1 MSSGVP
7 HWCTLPSLM
16 TAMRSDIVSASS
28 WSCVTKTN
36 VMPTSRWMRLSS
48 TCIALRSLRSNAASG
63 SSSSSTEGRLTSARA
78 RATRCRWPPDNA
90 LGLSLSRPVSWTS
103 SSISPTRRVVSVFP
117 TLRRRSP
124 NATFLPDRQVVE
136 ERVALEDGVDVA
148 PVRRQ
153 VGDVLAVQRHFA
165 IARVDEAADHPQ
177 CRGLTA
183 PGRAEQREEL
193 ARRDVEVQL
202 PDGGALTIRL
212 RDAAQ

>member
-63 SSSSSTEGRLTSARA
+63 SSSSSTEGRLTSARQGDALPLATGQRA
-78 RATRCRWPPDNA
+78 RLVLVATGQLDQFEHLADTPCH
-90 LGLSLSRPVSWTS
+90 LGFSDPAAAQSECDV
-103 SSISPTRRVVSVFP
+103 
-117 TLRRRSP
+117 
-124 NATFLPDRQVVE
+124 LPDGQVVE

-165 IARVDEAADHPQ
+165 VAR
-177 CRGLTA
+177 
-183 PGRAEQREEL
+183 
-193 ARRDVEVQL
+193 
-202 PDGGALTIRL
+202 
-212 RDAAQ
+212 